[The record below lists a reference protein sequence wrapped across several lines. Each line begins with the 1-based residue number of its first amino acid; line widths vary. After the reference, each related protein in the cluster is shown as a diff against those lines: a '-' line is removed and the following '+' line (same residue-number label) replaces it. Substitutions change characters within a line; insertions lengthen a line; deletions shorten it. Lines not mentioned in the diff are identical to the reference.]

1 MPELNDQMV
10 RRAQRGDKDAF
21 VALMEEHKIALYRAA
36 RAILHNDEDAADAMQ
51 ETVLEAWSG
60 LAKLEAPRYCKT
72 WLTRVL
78 IYNCCDILRRKKR
91 ETPVEFLP
99 EQAAEERG
107 EEAMD
112 VKRTL
117 QGLSQNDR
125 LVLTLFYLN
134 DMPVKQIARTLDVS
148 ESAVRTR
155 LVRSRARFRE
165 AYLRKENAV

>member
-1 MPELNDQMV
+1 MTDQLV

-21 VALMEEHKIALYRAA
+21 VALMEQYKAALYRAA
-36 RAILHNDEDAADAMQ
+36 RAILHSDEDAADAIQ
-51 ETVLEAWSG
+51 ETVLEAWRS
-60 LAKLEAPRYCKT
+60 LPKLEAPRYCKT

-78 IYNCCDILRRKKR
+78 IYNC
-91 ETPVEFLP
+91 FLP
-99 EQAAEERG
+99 EQAAEEQG

-117 QGLSQNDR
+117 QKLSQNDR

-148 ESAVRTR
+148 ENTVRTR
-155 LVRSRARFRE
+155 LTRGRARFRE
-165 AYLRKENAV
+165 AYLRKENEV

>member
-1 MPELNDQMV
+1 MTDQLV

-21 VALMEEHKIALYRAA
+21 VALMEQYKAALYRAA
-36 RAILHNDEDAADAMQ
+36 RAILHSDEDAADAIQ
-51 ETVLEAWSG
+51 ETVLEAWRS
-60 LAKLEAPRYCKT
+60 LPKLEAPRYCKT

-78 IYNCCDILRRKKR
+78 IYNCYDILRRKKR

-99 EQAAEERG
+99 EQAAEEQG

-117 QGLSQNDR
+117 QKRSQNDR

-148 ESAVRTR
+148 ENTVRTR
-155 LVRSRARFRE
+155 LTRGRARFRE
-165 AYLRKENAV
+165 AYLRKENEV